1 MADTTA
7 PTEAAPQVPEVAV
20 DPLVSLGESIAARGK
35 GAILSHHVRNGEL
48 TIETSLGSLLE
59 TVAFLKADSSC
70 RFAMLLDVTAVDWP
84 GREKRFDV
92 VYHFLSM
99 YTNRRIRLK
108 VQVGEEEMVP
118 SVTSIHPGANW
129 FEREVFDMF
138 GLVFSGHPD
147 MRRILTD
154 YGFRGH
160 PLRKDFP
167 LTGYNEVRYDEVQ
180 KRVVYEPV
188 RLSQEWRQ
196 FDFLSPW
203 EGGAFALPG
212 DEKAGNPKDG
222 NPQKGMAPTPDKNR

>member
-1 MADTTA
+1 MADVPSPATPEQA
-7 PTEAAPQVPEVAV
+7 PEVPAE
-20 DPLVSLGESIAARGK
+20 DPLAVLGRSIAERAQ
-35 GAILSHHVRNGEL
+35 GAVLSHEIAQGEL
-48 TIETSLGSLLE
+48 TLH
-59 TVAFLKADSSC
+59 VARESIVELMALLKADAAC
-70 RFAMLLDVTAVDWP
+70 RFALLVDLTAVDWP

-92 VYHFLSM
+92 VYHLLSM
-99 YTNRRIRLK
+99 YTNRRVRLK
-108 VQVGEEEMVP
+108 MQVGEEEMVP
-118 SVTSIHPGANW
+118 SITTVHPCANW

-138 GLVFSGHPD
+138 GIIFTGHPD
-147 MRRILTD
+147 LRRILTD

-188 RLSQEWRQ
+188 RLAQEWRA

-212 DEKAGNPKDG
+212 DEKADGQPK
-222 NPQKGMAPTPDKNR
+222 PAPTQTQNRGPN

>member
-1 MADTTA
+1 MAETT
-7 PTEAAPQVPEVAV
+7 PEAAIDPTPAVPA
-20 DPLVSLGESIAARGK
+20 DPLDELGAAIVARGR
-35 GAILSHHVRNGEL
+35 GAVTSHEVRHGEL
-48 TIETSLGSLLE
+48 MLHLPKESLLE
-59 TVAFLKADSSC
+59 TLAFLKADASC
-70 RFAMLLDVTAVDWP
+70 RFAMLVDLTAVDWP
-84 GREKRFDV
+84 GRQKRFEV
-92 VYHFLSM
+92 VYNLLSM

-108 VQVGEEEMVP
+108 LQVGEEEMIP
-118 SVTSIHPGANW
+118 SATSIHPCANW

-138 GLVFSGHPD
+138 GLVFTGHPD
-147 MRRILTD
+147 LRRLLTD

-212 DEKAGNPKDG
+212 DEKAGEG
-222 NPQKGMAPTPDKNR
+222 RNPQAGAAPTDNKNR

>member
-1 MADTTA
+1 
-7 PTEAAPQVPEVAV
+7 
-20 DPLVSLGESIAARGK
+20 
-35 GAILSHHVRNGEL
+35 
-48 TIETSLGSLLE
+48 
-59 TVAFLKADSSC
+59 
-70 RFAMLLDVTAVDWP
+70 VTAVDWP

-99 YTNRRIRLK
+99 YTNRRVRLK

-118 SVTSIHPGANW
+118 SATGIHPGANW

-147 MRRILTD
+147 MRRLLTD

-188 RLSQEWRQ
+188 RLTAEWRE

-203 EGGAFALPG
+203 EGGAYALPG
-212 DEKAGNPKDG
+212 DEKAGNRQAG
-222 NPQKGMAPTPDKNR
+222 AAPTPNKNR

>member
-1 MADTTA
+1 MANTPVADNPA
-7 PTEAAPQVPEVAV
+7 PAEPAQTPEVQV
-20 DPLVSLGESIAARGK
+20 DPLVALGESIAARGK
-35 GAILSHHVRNGEL
+35 GAILSQAVRNGEL
-48 TIETSLGSLLE
+48 TIETGLGSLLE

-70 RFAMLLDVTAVDWP
+70 RFAMLIDVTAVDWP
-84 GREKRFDV
+84 GREKRFDL

-188 RLSQEWRQ
+188 RLTAEWRE

-212 DEKAGNPKDG
+212 DEKAGDAKAGLPGSPNI
-222 NPQKGMAPTPDKNR
+222 NR

>member
-7 PTEAAPQVPEVAV
+7 PTEAAPQVPEVPV
-20 DPLVSLGESIAARGK
+20 DPLVALGESIAARGR
-35 GAILSHHVRNGEL
+35 GAILSHQVRNGEL
-48 TIETSLGSLLE
+48 SIETSLGSLLE
-59 TVAFLKADSSC
+59 TVAFLKADTSC
-70 RFAMLLDVTAVDWP
+70 RFAQLIDLTAVDWP

-92 VYHFLSM
+92 VYNLLSM

-108 VQVGEEEMVP
+108 VQVGEEEMIP
-118 SVTSIHPGANW
+118 SATAIHPCANW

-138 GLVFSGHPD
+138 GLVFTGHPD
-147 MRRILTD
+147 LRRLLTD

-212 DEKAGNPKDG
+212 DEKAAEGR
-222 NPQKGMAPTPDKNR
+222 NPQMGAAPTDNKNR